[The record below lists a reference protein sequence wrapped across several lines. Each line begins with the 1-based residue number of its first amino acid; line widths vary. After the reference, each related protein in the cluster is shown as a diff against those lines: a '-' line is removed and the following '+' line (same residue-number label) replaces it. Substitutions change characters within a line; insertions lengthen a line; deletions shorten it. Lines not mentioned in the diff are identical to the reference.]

1 MAMTIMNNTGA
12 MLTLGQLNKNISKVG
27 KDLQKVSSGMK
38 LNSAGDDASGYA
50 ISEKMRV
57 RIRSLDQDEMNV
69 QNGASLLK
77 VASGAIDSIMD
88 ELRGLKELALNSA
101 NDTNTELDRATLQK
115 EFDHRRA
122 NIEDIATGTTYNGK
136 ILLDGRYGR
145 RPISIT
151 TTTTTTTGGSSSGIR
166 PTATN
171 TPRPYTMVSTGVAE
185 PTGTATYT
193 VSGNT
198 VTITSDGVYNLSTAD
213 NNRKIEFADGVK
225 NVKFSQSNPSTAVA
239 DVTINA
245 PSGGNA
251 NIWLENVN
259 ISHNTTMNNTNF
271 IKFNGSGNVLN
282 IKGTNNIYLN
292 GLKNAAVINA
302 GGGLTVEGG
311 QDGTGKLSVDGSGVS
326 GMAIIGSNANQNL
339 SGTNITVNSGSF
351 TSLGGR
357 NSGAFIGAANYGSIG
372 NITVNGG
379 TFTEGFNYGD
389 VMIGCGSN
397 SSNAG
402 DIIVRNAILKTED
415 GLVKRADP
423 LVGCSYTSAGSV
435 GNITIENSY
444 IYYRGESGAAIG
456 TGGMSGAT
464 YSITAGNINI
474 TDSYFDVETVSG
486 AGIGSGQRG
495 HVGNITITN
504 CNTDNVKSTRA
515 DDIGKGVEG
524 TCGTVTIN
532 EASSGDGEGDGG
544 ESGTITTTTTTT
556 TEKIVG
562 DPLKIHHGTKA
573 NEALNVYIN
582 DMRTRALKSEI
593 LDRDGNIIDSDD
605 IAYLETL
612 KGDVKAYRAYKDV
625 LKEANGKSLDDAS
638 IETNRDAN
646 VAIRIIEGAIDYA
659 LDEATTVGAY
669 ISRLDY
675 TKSNIV
681 TAKENT
687 QLSESTIRDA
697 DLAKEMAEYTK
708 GNVLAQASQS
718 MLAQANQTSASVLS
732 LLQ

>member
-1 MAMTIMNNTGA
+1 MVMNIMNNTGV

-151 TTTTTTTGGSSSGIR
+151 TTTTTVGSSSGIR

-171 TPRPYTMVSTGVAE
+171 TPQPYTMVSTGVAE
-185 PTGTATYT
+185 PTGVATYT

-198 VTITSDGVYNLSTAD
+198 VTITSDGVYNISTAD

-245 PSGGNA
+245 PSSGNA

-259 ISHNTTMNNTNF
+259 IIHNSNMATKNF
-271 IKFNGSGNVLN
+271 IKFDGSGNVLN
-282 IKGTNNIYLN
+282 LKGTNKIFNSN
-292 GLKNAAVINA
+292 GKNAAVINA

-311 QDGTGKLSVDGSGVS
+311 QDGTGELSFDGG
-326 GMAIIGSNANQNL
+326 GMGWGSVIGSDQGEDL
-339 SGTNITVNSGSF
+339 GGTNITVNSGSF
-351 TSLGGR
+351 NSLGGR
-357 NSGAFIGAANYGSIG
+357 VLGAFIGAACYASIG

-379 TFTEGFNYGD
+379 TFTEGYDEGD
-389 VMIGCGSN
+389 VMIGCGSAVHHAN
-397 SSNAG
+397 PQSAG
-402 DIIVRNAILKTED
+402 DIIIRNATLKTKD
-415 GLVKRADP
+415 GLVKKWDP
-423 LVGCSYTSAGSV
+423 LVGCSNTQSGRI

-444 IYYRGESGAAIG
+444 IYYRGESSAAIG
-456 TGGMSGAT
+456 TGGFDMSNN
-464 YSITAGNINI
+464 SPTAGNINI
-474 TDSYFDVETVSG
+474 SDSYFDVETGTG
-486 AGIGSGQRG
+486 AGIGSGEHG

-504 CNTDNVKSTRA
+504 CNTDNVKSMQA
-515 DDIGKGVEG
+515 EDIGKGVNG
-524 TCGTVTIN
+524 TCGTVSIN
-532 EASSGDGEGDGG
+532 ESSSGAGSE
-544 ESGTITTTTTTT
+544 TITTTTTTT
-556 TEKIVG
+556 TEKLVG

-582 DMRTRALKSEI
+582 DMRTCALKSEI
-593 LDRDGNIIDSDD
+593 LDREGKIIDTDD

-638 IETNRDAN
+638 IKTNRDAN